1 MGSNSKWI
9 EGRPDE
15 SGRRI
20 ARRAIKLRLARME
33 YYLARAVSA
42 PPSETENVH
51 QLRVFSRRAAAA
63 LDIFAEWLPERR
75 GRWVNKQVKAVRK
88 AAGAARDFDVLT
100 LRWSDLMRDEPTSQA
115 ALLLDQIKRRRVE
128 AQPPIEA
135 MYEKLVRKRFGRR
148 VKKLL
153 KRMHL
158 PGEGGPCDDRFDCL
172 ARTALGRLVGQ
183 YFVAAQAEMSDAAA
197 LHAFRIQGKQVRY
210 AMEIFAGAFDEDFR
224 GQLYPLVV
232 TLQERLGAVNDH
244 VTAQSYF
251 VAWHNDADSV
261 AVRESLERGID
272 RERTAVA
279 VSHQEFLDWWS
290 PERRDELAARF
301 ARYVDLS
308 LPAASA
314 TPAPHDAPR
323 GD

>member
-15 SGRRI
+15 SGQRI
-20 ARRAIKLRLARME
+20 ARRAIKRRLARME
-33 YYLARAVSA
+33 HYLRRAVSA

-63 LDIFAEWLPERR
+63 LEIFVEWLPERR

-100 LRWSDLMRDEPTSQA
+100 LRWAELMQQEPSSQA
-115 ALLLDQIKRRRVE
+115 ALLLEQIKRHRVE
-128 AQPPIEA
+128 AQPPIVA
-135 MYEKLVRKRFGRR
+135 VHDKLVRKRFGRR

-153 KRMHL
+153 KELHV

-172 ARTALGRLVGQ
+172 ARVALGRLVGP
-183 YFVAAQAEMSDAAA
+183 YLTLARAEMSDAAA
-197 LHAFRIQGKQVRY
+197 LHAFRILGKQVRY

-224 GQLYPLVV
+224 GQLYPVVV

-244 VTAQSYF
+244 VTAQNYF
-251 VAWHNDADSV
+251 VAWHADAEST
-261 AVRESLERGID
+261 AVRDALERGID

-279 VSHQEFLDWWS
+279 VSHQAFLAWWS
-290 PERRDELAARF
+290 PEQRDELAARF
-301 ARYVDLS
+301 ARYLDLS
-308 LPAASA
+308 SPAASA
-314 TPAPHDAPR
+314 TPAPHDCPR